1 MVMDLLA
8 TLAAGAGLAGIAML
22 LRVLSRR
29 RLPKWLVPIA
39 AGAGMLLFSIWNEYS
54 WYPRVTAALPP
65 EVVVISAPE
74 DRVGLRPW
82 TMIFPVATRFM
93 ALDATGMLRSE
104 SNPAIRRAEVVV
116 VQRWHNTQRVPMA
129 FDCEGRRTANLET
142 GSELRPDGTLTG
154 TDWLPV
160 REEDQLLKAACRE
173 G

>member
-8 TLAAGAGLAGIAML
+8 TLAAGAGLAGIALL
-22 LRVLSRR
+22 LRFLSRR
-29 RLPKWLVPIA
+29 RLPKWIVPIA
-39 AGAGMLLFSIWNEYS
+39 AGAGMLFFSIWNEYT
-54 WYPRVTAALPP
+54 WYPRVAAALPA
-65 EVVVISAPE
+65 EVVMISTPE

-82 TMIFPVATRFM
+82 TMLFPVTTRFM
-93 ALDATGMLRSE
+93 ALDRTGLLRSE
-104 SNPAIRRAEVVV
+104 SDPGIRRADVVV

-154 TDWLPV
+154 TGWSPV
-160 REEDQLLKAACRE
+160 GEEDELLKAACRE